1 MTNKEIKAALQAKR
15 DMTSFAQ
22 YIGIST
28 RALYSLLESEKIRDN
43 QYYNFIRFILAK
55 YKGEL

>member
-22 YIGIST
+22 FIGISS
-28 RALYSLLESEKIRDN
+28 RALYSLLESEKIRDA
-43 QYYNFIRFILAK
+43 QYLNFIRFVIAK
-55 YKGEL
+55 YKSEL